1 MSMHT
6 ESKPLMINLE
16 TETNSGL
23 NSFKNLGLGT
33 ESTPI
38 NKDGN
43 TSARTFP
50 TPKVQPVLNLARVVK
65 PKFFRLDSA
74 PTNNIQPSEPNNSSR
89 ATILQESS
97 TSQKRIEEPGQT
109 VALTTSKSS
118 DAQVKQAELENKTQP
133 LRRRS
138 LWKNLLSLDPM
149 KNGMSSSAGVSDGMP
164 SKVDPMR
171 RRSTHDYAHLM
182 LTQAS
187 QQIDGENGQPFAKK
201 PGVDFT
207 LDHFKL
213 LRKQIENEKKVLEQ
227 DIKVAVEEKEKKESS
242 LNLSQA
248 SSKKWEKAKKN
259 VLVLARVKRLNDDL
273 RLWGSSMNVGAL
285 NPQKKDLKML
295 MPETQF
301 DNAVVEKKHKKWMLY
316 PHSRLATMWQA
327 IYLLIMM
334 YTAFIT
340 PYRIAFIQD
349 MPTWW
354 FNLEQA
360 IDILFFIDILVVLNS
375 PKVLE
380 NGDIND
386 DRRQIFHEY
395 LRGWLIPD
403 IIAVIPFYRFIPE
416 AHETGNKDYNDL
428 VKMVRLPRLY
438 KLIRIAK
445 IFKVAKK
452 IKRNKYF
459 QDLQDSLQINVS
471 AWKIISFF
479 LILLLS
485 VHVFACLWYFAA
497 SFYNFT
503 PGTWVYELDL
513 QGQSNV
519 SLYVTSVYWVVSTL
533 TTVGFGDVHAF
544 NDLERLLSIFWIII
558 GLVFIR

>member
-6 ESKPLMINLE
+6 ESKPLIGNVE

-23 NSFKNLGLGT
+23 NSFKHFGTAT
-33 ESTPI
+33 ESTPL
-38 NKDGN
+38 NKEGN
-43 TSARTFP
+43 GSSQTFA
-50 TPKVQPVLNLARVVK
+50 TPKDNQVLNLSKLIR

-74 PTNNIQPSEPNNSSR
+74 PTNNAQTSESIILPNNSSR
-89 ATILQESS
+89 VTNLQESNIS
-97 TSQKRIEEPGQT
+97 MQNLPLIS
-109 VALTTSKSS
+109 SKSNDGPS
-118 DAQVKQAELENKTQP
+118 KQNGNPESENKNLVEVKP
-133 LRRRS
+133 ARRRS
-138 LWKNLLSLDPM
+138 LWKNLLSLDTN
-149 KNGMSSSAGVSDGMP
+149 KGGSTLSAGVNSAAP
-164 SKVDPMR
+164 SKTDRMR
-171 RRSTHDYAHLM
+171 RRSTHDEAHNM
-182 LTQAS
+182 LLSQANLHK
-187 QQIDGENGQPFAKK
+187 DGEDAQAFAKK

-301 DNAVVEKKHKKWMLY
+301 NNDVAEKKPKKFMLY
-316 PHSRLATMWQA
+316 PHNRLTHIWQS
-327 IYLLIMM
+327 IYLLIMT
-334 YTAFIT
+334 YTAFVT
-340 PYRIAFIQD
+340 PYRIAFIDD

-360 IDILFFIDILVVLNS
+360 IDVLFFIDILVVLNS
-375 PKVLE
+375 AQLLE
-380 NGDIND
+380 NGDLND
-386 DRRQIFHEY
+386 DRKQIFHDY
-395 LRGWLIPD
+395 LRGWFIPD
-403 IIAVIPFYRFIPE
+403 IIAIIPFYRFIPDSS
-416 AHETGNKDYNDL
+416 HTGDKDYNDL

-438 KLIRIAK
+438 KLIRITK

-459 QDLQDSLQINVS
+459 QEIQDSLQINVS

-503 PGTWVYELDL
+503 PGTWVYE
-513 QGQSNV
+513 
-519 SLYVTSVYWVVSTL
+519 
-533 TTVGFGDVHAF
+533 
-544 NDLERLLSIFWIII
+544 
-558 GLVFIR
+558 